1 MLKVSLVVLAQGPD
15 DRMISEETRTVTVS
29 AHGALVL
36 MTAKV
41 SVGQLL
47 TLRNSTTD
55 EEVLCRVAYVN
66 THVGEKKEVGLDFMK
81 PRPRFWRISFP
92 PPDLTTRSPEA
103 KSDANP
109 RLRGTTIDVGKKK

>member
-1 MLKVSLVVLAQGPD
+1 MGGFSVSKNGDTNAQRRSQRVMLKVSLVVLAQGPD

-55 EEVLCRVAYVN
+55 EEVLCRVALCQ
-66 THVGEKKEVGLDFMK
+66 HSSGRKEGSG
-81 PRPRFWRISFP
+81 P
-92 PPDLTTRSPEA
+92 
-103 KSDANP
+103 
-109 RLRGTTIDVGKKK
+109 